1 MARSGHP
8 VRLTG
13 AAAGAT
19 EATDAAVE
27 QAAGG
32 ATEQAAGA
40 VGVDEPAGEPALG
53 GWRPRLRLRRISRL
67 LLGNPSAAAGTVLM
81 AAWVLVALVGPW
93 VAPYDPYR
101 VSLTERFLPPG
112 TAGHL
117 LGTDHYG
124 RDILSRLMVAAGL
137 DLLIA
142 VVAVAG
148 AIGVGLPVGL
158 VSGYFGGRLDNVLMR
173 VMDVLLAFPN
183 LVLAMALAAVLGPGL
198 WNAIFALSLAGV
210 AGYARIVRGLAL
222 SLREQPFVEAARA
235 SGAGDFYVMVRHILP
250 HVLSPVIVR
259 GTLGMGFT
267 VLQAA
272 SLSFIGLGAQPPT
285 AEWGAMI
292 NEGRNLLVN
301 GVWWVS
307 TFPGLAIMLAVLGCN
322 LLGDGIRDLLDPR
335 GATRAEL

>member
-1 MARSGHP
+1 MSPAASATPTAGGVNGP
-8 VRLTG
+8 S
-13 AAAGAT
+13 AAAARWGR
-19 EATDAAVE
+19 
-27 QAAGG
+27 
-32 ATEQAAGA
+32 
-40 VGVDEPAGEPALG
+40 VGRV
-53 GWRPRLRLRRISRL
+53 
-67 LLGNPSAAAGTVLM
+67 LLGNPTAAAGTI
-81 AAWVLVALVGPW
+81 LVAVWVTSAVLGPW
-93 VAPYDPYR
+93 LAPFDPYR
-101 VSLTERFLPPG
+101 VSLADRFLPPG
-112 TAGHL
+112 TPRHP

-124 RDILSRLMVAAGL
+124 RDILSRLLVGAGL
-137 DLLIA
+137 DLLTA

-148 AIGVGLPVGL
+148 AVGGGLPIGL
-158 VSGYFGGRLDNVLMR
+158 AAGYFGGRLDNVLMR
-173 VMDVLLAFPN
+173 GMDVLLAFPN

-235 SGAGDFYVMVRHILP
+235 GGASDLYIMLRHILP
-250 HVLSPVIVR
+250 HVISPVVVR

-272 SLSFIGLGAQPPT
+272 GLSFIGLGAAPPA

-307 TFPGLAIMLAVLGCN
+307 TFPGIAIMLAVLGCN
-322 LLGDGIRDLLDPR
+322 LLGDGVRDVLDPR
-335 GATRAEL
+335 GTTRAEL